1 MSDGMTGRAP
11 SPCVDVCRM
20 NPARDLCEGC
30 FRTVDEIAAW
40 SRMNDRDK
48 FAVLAQLDARRA
60 AP

>member
-1 MSDGMTGRAP
+1 MSDGMTGRGAAP
-11 SPCVDVCRM
+11 GVDVGGM
-20 NPARDLCEGC
+20 NPARGLCEGC

-60 AP
+60 AA